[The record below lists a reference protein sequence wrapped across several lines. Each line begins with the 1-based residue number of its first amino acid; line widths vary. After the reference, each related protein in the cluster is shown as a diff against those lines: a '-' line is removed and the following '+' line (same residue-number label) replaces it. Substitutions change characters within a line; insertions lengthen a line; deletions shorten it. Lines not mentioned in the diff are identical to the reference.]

1 MPGDMSFSY
10 FASFVYAQLFTK
22 LPVPRTSYAG
32 KTVIVTGSNVGLG
45 LEAARWFTKLSAS
58 KIILAVR
65 STEKG
70 EAAKR
75 SIEATT
81 KCSPEA
87 IEVWPL
93 DMCSYASVQAFASRA
108 SKDLD
113 RIDVLL
119 LNAGV
124 ATGKWNMAED
134 NELTITVNVV
144 STLLLAFLM
153 LPKLKETAA
162 TFNTTPNLTLVSSG
176 AHAHVDF
183 PERDA
188 SEGIFNRLND
198 EGKTDMMTRYPTSKL
213 LPIYIV
219 REMAKRRPK
228 YPVTINLVNPGLC
241 ESELA
246 REGNLQV
253 RIMKFL
259 LARTTEVGSRTLVH
273 GADAGR
279 ETHGMYLSECALG
292 EPATIVRSE
301 EGRKAQMKLWGELV
315 VKLEMIVPGATGN
328 L

>member
-1 MPGDMSFSY
+1 MG
-10 FASFVYAQLFTK
+10 FVNTQLFVK
-22 LPVPRTSYAG
+22 LPVPTTSYAG

-45 LEAARWFTKLSAS
+45 LEAAHWFTKLNAS
-58 KIILAVR
+58 KVILAVR

-81 KCSPEA
+81 KCSPKT

-93 DMCSYASVQAFASRA
+93 DMCSYASVEEFASRA
-108 SKDLD
+108 SKNLS
-113 RIDVLL
+113 RLDVLL

-124 ATGKWNMAED
+124 ATGKWTMAED
-134 NELTITVNVV
+134 NELSITVNVI

-153 LPKLKETAA
+153 LPKMKETASR
-162 TFNTTPNLTLVSSG
+162 FNTTPNLTIVSSG

-183 PERDA
+183 AERDA
-188 SEGIFNRLND
+188 EEGIFNRLND
-198 EGKTDMMTRYPTSKL
+198 EGKTDMTTRYPTSKL

-219 REMAKRRPK
+219 REMAERRK
-228 YPVTINLVNPGLC
+228 EYPVTVNLVNPGLC

-246 REGNLQV
+246 REGNWQV
-253 RIMKFL
+253 RVMKAL

-273 GADAGR
+273 GASAGK
-279 ETHGMYLSECALG
+279 ETHGVYLSECVVG
-292 EPATIVRSE
+292 EPAAVVRGE
-301 EGRKAQMKLWGELV
+301 KGRVVQKRLWDELV
-315 VKLEMIVPGATGN
+315 VKLEKIVPSVTGN

>member
-1 MPGDMSFSY
+1 MPGDMSFSH

-22 LPVPRTSYAG
+22 LPVPTTSYAG
-32 KTVIVTGSNVGLG
+32 KTIIVTGSNVGLG
-45 LEAARWFTKLSAS
+45 LEAARWFTKLNAS

-75 SIEATT
+75 SIEAST
-81 KCSPEA
+81 KCPPET
-87 IEVWPL
+87 IEVWSL
-93 DMCSYASVQAFASRA
+93 NMCSYASVQAFASRA
-108 SKDLD
+108 SKYLD

-124 ATGKWNMAED
+124 ATGKWTMAED
-134 NELTITVNVV
+134 NELSITVNVI

-162 TFNTTPNLTLVSSG
+162 QFGTTPNMTLVSSG

-183 PERDA
+183 TERDA
-188 SEGIFNRLND
+188 AEGIFVRLND
-198 EGKTDMMTRYPTSKL
+198 EGKADMMTRYPTSKL

-219 REMAKRRPK
+219 REMAERKPE

-246 REGNLQV
+246 REGNLRV
-253 RIMKFL
+253 GIMKFF
-259 LARTTEVGSRTLVH
+259 LARTTEVGSRTLVN
-273 GADAGR
+273 GAGAGR
-279 ETHGMYLSECALG
+279 ESHGIYLSECALG
-292 EPATIVRSE
+292 ETATIVRNE
-301 EGRKAQMKLWGELV
+301 EGRKVQKRLWGELV
-315 VKLEMIVPGATGN
+315 VKLEMIVPGVTGN
-328 L
+328 F